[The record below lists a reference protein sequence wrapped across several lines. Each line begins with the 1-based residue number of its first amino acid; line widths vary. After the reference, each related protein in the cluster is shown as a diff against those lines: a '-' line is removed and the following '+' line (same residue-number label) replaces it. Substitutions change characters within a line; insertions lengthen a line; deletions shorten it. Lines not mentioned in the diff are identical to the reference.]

1 MALPETTEELKCFAM
16 ATGEWLGA
24 LIRKHRATKPDVV
37 AALIEQLRLE
47 MDIEDA
53 PIPTPNWYYQEE
65 LAQVL
70 NALGIDEASARRI
83 CEDDEP
89 LYDLYEA
96 YDGEITKFCWMV
108 NTYGAEAC
116 WETVSGWA
124 MSIPPEEVLPV
135 AVDRRLGALLASCRP
150 E

>member
-1 MALPETTEELKCFAM
+1 MAIPDNTEELKRFAM
-16 ATGEWLGA
+16 ATGEWLRA
-24 LIRKHRATKPDVV
+24 LIRKHHVSKPDVV
-37 AALIEQLRLE
+37 AALIERLQLKL
-47 MDIEDA
+47 DIEDA
-53 PIPTPNWYYQEE
+53 PIPTPNWYYQEV

-70 NALGIDEASARRI
+70 NALGIDETSARRI

-89 LYDLYEA
+89 LYDNYEA
-96 YDGEITKFCWMV
+96 YDIEISKFQGVV
-108 NTYGAEAC
+108 NTFGAQGC

-135 AVDRRLGALLASCRP
+135 AVDHRLAALLASCRP

>member
-1 MALPETTEELKCFAM
+1 MAIPDNTEELKRFAM

-37 AALIEQLRLE
+37 AALIERLQLKL
-47 MDIEDA
+47 DIEDA

-70 NALGIDEASARRI
+70 NALGIDQASARRI

-89 LYDLYEA
+89 LYDHYEA
-96 YDGEITKFCWMV
+96 YDIQISKFQDVV
-108 NTYGAEAC
+108 NTFGAQGC